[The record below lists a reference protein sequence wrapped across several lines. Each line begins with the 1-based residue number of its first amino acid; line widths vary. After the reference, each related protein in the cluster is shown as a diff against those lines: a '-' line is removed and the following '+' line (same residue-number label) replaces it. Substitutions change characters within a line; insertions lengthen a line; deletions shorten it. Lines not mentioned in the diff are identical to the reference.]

1 MFYLI
6 KINKKQNLLQKT
18 SDCKNTIITQM
29 KIYNIEEHLNCYC
42 YDKVKG
48 GKPIVEVL
56 KFASGETS
64 EFTLFVNEIAFI
76 VEGRVEFILRD
87 NPGGELREGQIVFL
101 LAKDYLKLKAV
112 TDSTIIFF
120 RLNDGTHLCRTF
132 NMERLCSDIDMVE
145 KPESIFALETNEYL
159 QHFAEGL
166 LNNYN
171 TGLKCRIYLQAEI
184 SVLLIMISAYY
195 PEEDLL
201 RFFYSIL
208 NPDMALSEYVR
219 MNWRNKS
226 VNKLAAGFN
235 LSTQLF
241 TKRFQKVFGMTPHKW
256 MQQEKARLIYMD
268 ISMSDK
274 MFKEIAY
281 EYGFGVPAHFC
292 RFCKMSFGLTPG
304 EIRNNKKRI

>member
-1 MFYLI
+1 M
-6 KINKKQNLLQKT
+6 QP
-18 SDCKNTIITQM
+18 

-42 YDKVKG
+42 YDKRE
-48 GKPIVEVL
+48 KPAVEVL
-56 KFASGETS
+56 KFTSGETS
-64 EFTLFVNEIAFI
+64 EVTLFVNEIIFI
-76 VEGRVEFILRD
+76 IEGRVEFVLRD
-87 NPGGELREGQIVFL
+87 NPGGELHEGQIVFL
-101 LAKDYLKLKAV
+101 PAKDYLKLKAV
-112 TDSTIIFF
+112 TDSTIIVF
-120 RLNDGTHLCRTF
+120 RLNDITHVCRTF
-132 NMERLCSDIDMVE
+132 NMERLCNDIDMVK
-145 KPESIFALETNEYL
+145 KPESIFALETNESL

-184 SVLLIMISAYY
+184 SRLLIMISAYY

-201 RFFYSIL
+201 RLFYSIL
-208 NPDMALSEYVR
+208 NPDMVFSEYVR
-219 MNWRNKS
+219 MNWLKHKS

-281 EYGFGVPAHFC
+281 EYGFNVPAHFC
-292 RFCKMSFGLTPG
+292 RFCKMVFGLTPG
-304 EIRNNKKRI
+304 EIRKNKT